1 MTRHQNNPDN
11 RHPGSGVRLMM
22 IKRAFAIA
30 ILASVLPGCAHNA
43 EWMHRQPAVESTIGS
58 DLHEAPAG
66 TVSGP
71 RGMGVDLTGAS
82 PKALDSLKA

>member
-1 MTRHQNNPDN
+1 
-11 RHPGSGVRLMM
+11 MM
-22 IKRAFAIA
+22 IKRTFAIA
-30 ILASVLPGCAHNA
+30 ILAFVAPGCAHDA

-58 DLHEAPAG
+58 DPNEAPAG

-82 PKALDSLKA
+82 PKARDSLEA

>member
-1 MTRHQNNPDN
+1 
-11 RHPGSGVRLMM
+11 M
-22 IKRAFAIA
+22 IKRTLAIA
-30 ILASVLPGCAHNA
+30 ILAFVVPGCAHDA

-58 DLHEAPAG
+58 DPSKAPAG

-82 PKALDSLKA
+82 PNALDSLKA

>member
-1 MTRHQNNPDN
+1 
-11 RHPGSGVRLMM
+11 MM
-22 IKRAFAIA
+22 IKRTFAIA
-30 ILASVLPGCAHNA
+30 MLAFVLPGCAHEA

-58 DLHEAPAG
+58 DPSKAPAG

-71 RGMGVDLTGAS
+71 RGMGVDLTGGS

>member
-1 MTRHQNNPDN
+1 M
-11 RHPGSGVRLMM
+11 V

-30 ILASVLPGCAHNA
+30 ILAFVLPGCAHDA

-58 DLHEAPAG
+58 DPSKAPAG

-71 RGMGVDLTGAS
+71 RGMGVDLTGDL
-82 PKALDSLKA
+82 PKALDCLKA

>member
-1 MTRHQNNPDN
+1 
-11 RHPGSGVRLMM
+11 MM

-30 ILASVLPGCAHNA
+30 ILAFVLPGCAHDA

-58 DLHEAPAG
+58 DPSEAPAG

-71 RGMGVDLTGAS
+71 RGMGVDLTGEL
-82 PKALDSLKA
+82 PKPLDSLKA

>member
-1 MTRHQNNPDN
+1 
-11 RHPGSGVRLMM
+11 M

-30 ILASVLPGCAHNA
+30 ILAFVLPGCAHDA
-43 EWMHRQPAVESTIGS
+43 EWRHRQPAVESTIGT
-58 DLHEAPAG
+58 DPNKAPAG

-82 PKALDSLKA
+82 PKALDGLKA

>member
-1 MTRHQNNPDN
+1 
-11 RHPGSGVRLMM
+11 M

-30 ILASVLPGCAHNA
+30 ILAFVLPGCAHDA
-43 EWMHRQPAVESTIGS
+43 EWMHRQPAVESTIGT
-58 DLHEAPAG
+58 DPNKAPAG

-82 PKALDSLKA
+82 PKAVDSRKA

>member
-1 MTRHQNNPDN
+1 
-11 RHPGSGVRLMM
+11 MM

-30 ILASVLPGCAHNA
+30 ILAFVVPGCAQDA
-43 EWMHRQPAVESTIGS
+43 EWMHRQPPVESTIGS
-58 DLHEAPAG
+58 DPNEAPAG

-82 PKALDSLKA
+82 PKALESLKA

>member
-1 MTRHQNNPDN
+1 
-11 RHPGSGVRLMM
+11 MM

-30 ILASVLPGCAHNA
+30 ILAFALPGCAHDA

-58 DLHEAPAG
+58 DPNKAPAG

>member
-1 MTRHQNNPDN
+1 
-11 RHPGSGVRLMM
+11 MM

-30 ILASVLPGCAHNA
+30 ILAFVLPGCAHDA
-43 EWMHRQPAVESTIGS
+43 EWMHRQPAVESTIGT
-58 DLHEAPAG
+58 DPNEAPAG

>member
-1 MTRHQNNPDN
+1 
-11 RHPGSGVRLMM
+11 MM

-30 ILASVLPGCAHNA
+30 ILAFVLPGCAHEA

-58 DLHEAPAG
+58 DPSEAPAG

-71 RGMGVDLTGAS
+71 RGMGVDLTREL
-82 PKALDSLKA
+82 PKPLDNLKA

>member
-1 MTRHQNNPDN
+1 
-11 RHPGSGVRLMM
+11 MM

-30 ILASVLPGCAHNA
+30 ILAFVLPGCAHEA

-58 DLHEAPAG
+58 DPSEAPAG

-71 RGMGVDLTGAS
+71 RGMGVDLTREL
-82 PKALDSLKA
+82 PKPLDSLKA

>member
-1 MTRHQNNPDN
+1 
-11 RHPGSGVRLMM
+11 M

-30 ILASVLPGCAHNA
+30 VLALVIPGCAHDA

-58 DLHEAPAG
+58 DPNRAPAG

-82 PKALDSLKA
+82 PKATGNMKV